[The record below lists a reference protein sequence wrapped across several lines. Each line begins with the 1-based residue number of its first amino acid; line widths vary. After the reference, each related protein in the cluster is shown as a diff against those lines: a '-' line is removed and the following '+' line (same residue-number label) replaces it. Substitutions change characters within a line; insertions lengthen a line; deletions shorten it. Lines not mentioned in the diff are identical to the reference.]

1 MTLSKPVKIGI
12 LGEIRSGK
20 DTVSQL
26 IDYKL
31 YQNNRNVRTQFL
43 AFSTGIHAVIRLTMP
58 ELYVNGKPR
67 EALQHIGQSLRMLQ
81 PDVWINF
88 LFNSVDY
95 KEAINR
101 ECNIIV
107 TDVRQP
113 NEVKRLQD
121 EGFTIIKVTASK
133 EARINRAIANKDNF
147 DESMFEHETEKVI
160 HECPYDYL
168 IDNSYSIDFLE
179 MRVDEILEEVLK

>member
-1 MTLSKPVKIGI
+1 
-12 LGEIRSGK
+12 
-20 DTVSQL
+20 
-26 IDYKL
+26 
-31 YQNNRNVRTQFL
+31 
-43 AFSTGIHAVIRLTMP
+43 
-58 ELYVNGKPR
+58 
-67 EALQHIGQSLRMLQ
+67 MLQ

-160 HECPYDYL
+160 QECPYDYL

-179 MRVDEILEEVLK
+179 MRVDEILEEVLR